1 MSGLPFL
8 AALASGV
15 FVALLV
21 GWLVRPRARLASR
34 VRPYSVV
41 ARSMLGRSFDIE
53 ASTGSV
59 APESA
64 FGRVLGPPLAAAARR
79 FGQLV
84 DSASE
89 DALSLKLRQAAMLT
103 DTAPERRL
111 QEYRMRQFLLAAAGA
126 VGGFIVGLAMD
137 RSTTM
142 TLVLA
147 IAGFAAGASFWRGKV
162 DRAIEDRTN
171 RMRIELYTINQLLA
185 IRVRVGGGV
194 VSAVRSVVDR
204 GRGAIVDELG
214 EALRLHFS
222 GMSAGAAFRH
232 IAVLTPEPHARRTY
246 QVLAAADERGSD
258 LAEALLALSEDIQE
272 DRKEAIRRQA
282 VRRRATML
290 IPIIV
295 ILAPIL
301 LLFVGAPL
309 PFIVLRNLG

>member
-1 MSGLPFL
+1 MTGLSFA

-15 FVALLV
+15 FAALFVA
-21 GWLVRPRARLASR
+21 WLAKPPVRLAGR
-34 VRPYSVV
+34 VRPYSAVS
-41 ARSMLGRSFDIE
+41 RSMLGRAFDLE
-53 ASTGSV
+53 ASAGAAV
-59 APESA
+59 PETA
-64 FGRVLGPPLAAAARR
+64 FGRVLGPPLAAAAKR
-79 FGQLV
+79 FGQFI
-84 DSASE
+84 DSSSE
-89 DALSLKLRQAAMLT
+89 DAMNLKLRQAAMLT
-103 DTAPERRL
+103 ETPPERRL

-126 VGGFIVGLAMD
+126 VGGFIVGLALNRNTAMI
-137 RSTTM
+137 
-142 TLVLA
+142 LVLA
-147 IAGFAAGASFWRGKV
+147 IAGFAGGGSFWRSKI
-162 DRAIEDRTN
+162 DRAIDERTA

-185 IRVRVGGGV
+185 MRVRVGGGV
-194 VSAVRSVVDR
+194 VSAVRNVVER
-204 GRGAIVDELG
+204 GRGAVIDELG

-232 IAVLTPEPHARRTY
+232 IADLTPEPHARRAY
-246 QVLAAADERGSD
+246 QVLATADERGSD

>member
-1 MSGLPFL
+1 MSALSFL
-8 AALASGV
+8 AAALSGV

-21 GWLVRPRARLASR
+21 GWLVRPPARLAGR
-34 VRPYSVV
+34 VRPYAVV
-41 ARSMLGRSFDIE
+41 GRSMLGRSFDVE
-53 ASTGSV
+53 ASTGPV
-59 APESA
+59 QPETS
-64 FGRVLGPPLAAAARR
+64 FGRVLLPPVAAAADR
-79 FGQLV
+79 FGRLI
-84 DSASE
+84 DSTSE
-89 DALSLKLRQAAMLT
+89 EALSLKLRQAAMLT
-103 DTAPERRL
+103 DTPPERRL

-126 VGGFIVGLAMD
+126 VGGFVVGAALD
-137 RSTTM
+137 RSN
-142 TLVLA
+142 LFILLLA
-147 IAGFAAGASFWRGKV
+147 VAGFAGGASYWRGKV
-162 DRAIEDRTN
+162 DRAIEDRTE

-185 IRVRVGGGV
+185 MRVRVGGGV
-194 VSAVRSVVDR
+194 VSAVRTVVER

-214 EALRLHFS
+214 EALRLHLS

-232 IAVLTPEPHARRTY
+232 IAELAPEPHARRTY
-246 QVLAAADERGSD
+246 QVLATADERGSD

>member
-1 MSGLPFL
+1 MTGLPFV
-8 AALASGV
+8 AALAAGV

-21 GWLVRPRARLASR
+21 GWLVRPRARLAGR

-41 ARSMLGRSFDIE
+41 ARSMLGRSFDME
-53 ASTGSV
+53 ASTGTV
-59 APESA
+59 VPETA
-64 FGRVLGPPLAAAARR
+64 FGRVLGPPLAAAADR
-79 FGQLV
+79 FGRLI
-84 DSASE
+84 DSTSE
-89 DALSLKLRQAAMLT
+89 TALSLKLRQAAMLT

-111 QEYRMRQFLLAAAGA
+111 QEYRMRQFLLAALGA
-126 VGGFIVGLAMD
+126 VGGFFVGIASN
-137 RSTTM
+137 RSTVFI
-142 TLVLA
+142 LLLA
-147 IAGFAAGASFWRGKV
+147 IAGFAGGGSYWRGKV
-162 DRAIEDRTN
+162 DRAIEARTA
-171 RMRIELYTINQLLA
+171 RMRIELYTVNQLLA
-185 IRVRVGGGV
+185 MRVRVGGGV
-194 VSAVRSVVDR
+194 VSAVRAVVER
-204 GRGAIVDELG
+204 GRGPVVDELA

-222 GMSAGAAFRH
+222 GMSAGASFRH
-232 IAVLTPEPHARRTY
+232 IAELTPEPHARRTY
-246 QVLAAADERGSD
+246 QVLATADERGSD

>member
-1 MSGLPFL
+1 MTGLPFL
-8 AALASGV
+8 AALAAGV
-15 FVALLV
+15 FVALFV
-21 GWLVRPRARLASR
+21 GWLVRPRARLAGR

-41 ARSMLGRSFDIE
+41 ARSMLGRSFDME
-53 ASTGSV
+53 ASTGTV
-59 APESA
+59 VPETA
-64 FGRVLGPPLAAAARR
+64 FGRVLGPPLAAAADR
-79 FGQLV
+79 FGRLI
-84 DSASE
+84 DSTSE
-89 DALSLKLRQAAMLT
+89 TALSLKLRQAAMLT

-111 QEYRMRQFLLAAAGA
+111 QEYRMRQFLLAALGA
-126 VGGFIVGLAMD
+126 VGGFFVGIAAN
-137 RSTTM
+137 RSTIFI
-142 TLVLA
+142 LFLA
-147 IAGFAAGASFWRGKV
+147 IAGFAAGGSYWRGKV
-162 DRAIEDRTN
+162 DRAIEARTA
-171 RMRIELYTINQLLA
+171 RMRIELYTVNQLLA
-185 IRVRVGGGV
+185 MRVRVGGGV
-194 VSAVRSVVDR
+194 VSAVRAVVER
-204 GRGAIVDELG
+204 GRGPVVDELA

-232 IAVLTPEPHARRTY
+232 IAELTPEPHARRTY

>member
-1 MSGLPFL
+1 MTGLPFL
-8 AALASGV
+8 AALAAGV

-21 GWLVRPRARLASR
+21 GWLVRPRARLAGR

-59 APESA
+59 VPETA
-64 FGRVLGPPLAAAARR
+64 FGRVLGPPLAAAADKL
-79 FGQLV
+79 GKII

-89 DALSLKLRQAAMLT
+89 EALSLKLRQSAMLT
-103 DTAPERRL
+103 DTPPERRL
-111 QEYRMRQFLLAAAGA
+111 QEYRMRQFLLAAAGG
-126 VGGFIVGLAMD
+126 VGGFIVGVALN
-137 RSTTM
+137 RSTAM
-142 TLVLA
+142 VLVLA
-147 IAGFAAGASFWRGKV
+147 VAGFAGGASFWRGKV
-162 DRAIEDRTN
+162 DRAIDERTS

-185 IRVRVGGGV
+185 MRVRVGGGV
-194 VSAVRSVVDR
+194 VSAVRAVVER
-204 GRGAIVDELG
+204 GRGAVVDELG

-222 GMSAGAAFRH
+222 GMSASTSFRH
-232 IAVLTPEPHARRTY
+232 IAELTPEPHARRTY
-246 QVLAAADERGSD
+246 QVLATADERGSD

>member
-1 MSGLPFL
+1 MSGLNFL
-8 AALASGV
+8 AALSAGV

-21 GWLVRPRARLASR
+21 GWLVKPRARLAAR

-41 ARSMLGRSFDIE
+41 GRSMLGRSFDME
-53 ASTGSV
+53 ASMGTV
-59 APESA
+59 APETA
-64 FGRVLGPPLAAAARR
+64 FGRVLGPPLAAAADK
-79 FGQLV
+79 FGQLI
-84 DSASE
+84 DSTTE
-89 DALSLKLRQAAMLT
+89 EALSLKLRQAAMLT
-103 DTAPERRL
+103 ETAPERRL

-126 VGGFIVGLAMD
+126 AGGFIVGVALN
-137 RSTTM
+137 RSTG
-142 TLVLA
+142 LVLMLA
-147 IAGFAAGASFWRGKV
+147 IAGFAGGGSFWRGKV
-162 DRAIEDRTN
+162 DRAIEERTA

-185 IRVRVGGGV
+185 MRVRVGGGV
-194 VSAVRSVVDR
+194 VSAVRSVVER
-204 GRGAIVDELG
+204 GRGAIVEELS
-214 EALRLHFS
+214 EALRLHLS

-232 IAVLTPEPHARRTY
+232 IAELTPEPHARRTY